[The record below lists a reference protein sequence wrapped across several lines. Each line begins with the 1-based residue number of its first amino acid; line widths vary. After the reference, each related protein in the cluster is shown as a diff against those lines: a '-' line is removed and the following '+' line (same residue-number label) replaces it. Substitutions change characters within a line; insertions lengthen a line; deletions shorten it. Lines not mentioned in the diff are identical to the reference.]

1 MNILAFESSCDET
14 AAAVV
19 CRGAD
24 GSFTIKS
31 NIIASQAKTH
41 ALYGGVV
48 PEIAGRAHIEAI
60 YGVAEAAL
68 TEAGCTPSDIDL
80 VAVANHPGLIG
91 ALLVGVNFAKA
102 FAVSNGIPLVAVNHV
117 YGHIA
122 AAYLAPA
129 DNATKSCAK
138 SGADGSAGKD
148 SGSSAETSKESYLP
162 RPPFI
167 ALACSGGHTAIYL
180 VNDYTDI
187 REIGGTRDDAIGESF
202 DKIGRMIGIP
212 YPAGAG
218 FDALAKEGFIKV
230 TGDSESFYKK
240 FKSSPFCKS
249 RVMALPSPA
258 LADGSLDFSFSGLK
272 TAAINLLHRYEQRGE
287 ELPRAEFAAAYTY
300 EAVEAVAK
308 KLTEALARY
317 PGCDLVCAG
326 GVAANSHLRAR
337 LAEVAR
343 RRGVKLCLPPL
354 FLCGDNAA
362 MIAAQGYYE
371 YESGHVSGA
380 ELNASA
386 LDTGI

>member
-68 TEAGCTPSDIDL
+68 TEAGCAPSDIDL

-122 AAYLAPA
+122 ATYLAPA
-129 DNATKSCAK
+129 DNAAESCAK
-138 SGADGSAGKD
+138 SGADGSTGKGTE
-148 SGSSAETSKESYLP
+148 SNAETSKESYVP

-230 TGDSESFYKK
+230 TGDSVSFYKK

-272 TAAINLLHRYEQRGE
+272 TAAINLLHRYEQHGE